1 MMSEK
6 HPTGKHLPH
15 PVKPVLLCSLIGA
28 AAVALLL
35 AGFSFLLTRRIF
47 RIPRWNHWLCW
58 QAVPGCLLAGFL
70 CAKLHGRSGLLTG
83 AACRMMVFGIIFLT
97 GCLTMGGA
105 LGPSVWLKGLIF
117 LFCGAIGRCFG
128 AEHSPSGEIAIYTG
142 MGFVV

>member
-6 HPTGKHLPH
+6 HPAGKHLPH

-35 AGFSFLLTRRIF
+35 AGFSFLLTLQDL
-47 RIPRWNHWLCW
+47 PHS
-58 QAVPGCLLAGFL
+58 AVEPLALLAGGAGCLLAGFL

-83 AACRMMVFGIIFLT
+83 AACGVMVFGIIFLT
-97 GCLTMGGA
+97 GCLTMGGGTGT
-105 LGPSVWLKGLIF
+105 LGLAEGIDFPVLRRHW
-117 LFCGAIGRCFG
+117 RCFG
-128 AEHSPSGEIAIYTG
+128 GEHSPSGEIAIYTG

>member
-35 AGFSFLLTRRIF
+35 AGFSFLLTLQDL
-47 RIPRWNHWLCW
+47 PHS
-58 QAVPGCLLAGFL
+58 AVEPLALLAGGAGCLLAGFL
-70 CAKLHGRSGLLTG
+70 CAKLHGRSGLLAG
-83 AACRMMVFGIIFLT
+83 AACGVMVFGIIFLT

-117 LFCGAIGRCFG
+117 LFCGAIGG
-128 AEHSPSGEIAIYTG
+128 VLGVNTALP
-142 MGFVV
+142 VK

>member
-35 AGFSFLLTRRIF
+35 AGFSFLLTLQDL
-47 RIPRWNHWLCW
+47 PHS
-58 QAVPGCLLAGFL
+58 AVEPLALLAGGAGCLLAGFL

-83 AACRMMVFGIIFLT
+83 AACGVMVFGIIFLT
-97 GCLTMGGA
+97 GC
-105 LGPSVWLKGLIF
+105 PDN
-117 LFCGAIGRCFG
+117 GRG
-128 AEHSPSGEIAIYTG
+128 TGTLSLAEGIDFPVLPAPLAVFWG
-142 MGFVV
+142 

>member
-28 AAVALLL
+28 ATVAL
-35 AGFSFLLTRRIF
+35 
-47 RIPRWNHWLCW
+47 
-58 QAVPGCLLAGFL
+58 LLAGFL

-83 AACRMMVFGIIFLT
+83 AACGVMVFGIIFLT

-117 LFCGAIGRCFG
+117 LFCGAIGG
-128 AEHSPSGEIAIYTG
+128 VLGVNTALP
-142 MGFVV
+142 VK

>member
-35 AGFSFLLTRRIF
+35 AGGT
-47 RIPRWNHWLCW
+47 
-58 QAVPGCLLAGFL
+58 GCLLAGFL

-83 AACRMMVFGIIFLT
+83 AACGVMVFGIIFLT

-117 LFCGAIGRCFG
+117 LFCGAIGG
-128 AEHSPSGEIAIYTG
+128 VLGVNTALP
-142 MGFVV
+142 VK

>member
-28 AAVALLL
+28 AVVAL
-35 AGFSFLLTRRIF
+35 
-47 RIPRWNHWLCW
+47 
-58 QAVPGCLLAGFL
+58 LLAGFL

-83 AACRMMVFGIIFLT
+83 AACGVMVFGIIFLT

-105 LGPSVWLKGLIF
+105 LGSSVWLKGLIF
-117 LFCGAIGRCFG
+117 LFCGAIGG
-128 AEHSPSGEIAIYTG
+128 VLGVNTALP
-142 MGFVV
+142 VK

>member
-35 AGFSFLLTRRIF
+35 AGFSSLLTLQDL
-47 RIPRWNHWLCW
+47 PHS
-58 QAVPGCLLAGFL
+58 AVEPLALLAGFL

-83 AACRMMVFGIIFLT
+83 AACGVMVFGIIFLT

-117 LFCGAIGRCFG
+117 LFCGAIGG
-128 AEHSPSGEIAIYTG
+128 VLGVNTALP
-142 MGFVV
+142 VK

>member
-6 HPTGKHLPH
+6 PPTGKHLPH

-35 AGFSFLLTRRIF
+35 VGFSFLLTLQDL
-47 RIPRWNHWLCW
+47 PHS
-58 QAVPGCLLAGFL
+58 AVEPLALLAGGAGCLLAGFL
-70 CAKLHGRSGLLTG
+70 CAKLHGHSGLLTG
-83 AACRMMVFGIIFLT
+83 AACGVMVFGIIFLT

-117 LFCGAIGRCFG
+117 LFCGAIGG
-128 AEHSPSGEIAIYTG
+128 GLGGNTALPGK
-142 MGFVV
+142 

>member
-15 PVKPVLLCSLIGA
+15 PVKPVLLCSLISA

-35 AGFSFLLTRRIF
+35 TGFSFLLTLQDL
-47 RIPRWNHWLCW
+47 PHS
-58 QAVPGCLLAGFL
+58 AVEPLALLAGGAGCLLAGSL
-70 CAKLHGRSGLLTG
+70 CQAPWTQRSAHWRRL
-83 AACRMMVFGIIFLT
+83 RSDGIRVIFLT

-117 LFCGAIGRCFG
+117 LFCGAIGG
-128 AEHSPSGEIAIYTG
+128 VLGVNTALP
-142 MGFVV
+142 VK

>member
-28 AAVALLL
+28 AVVALLL
-35 AGFSFLLTRRIF
+35 AGFSFLLTLQDL
-47 RIPRWNHWLCW
+47 PHS
-58 QAVPGCLLAGFL
+58 AVEPLALLAG
-70 CAKLHGRSGLLTG
+70 G
-83 AACRMMVFGIIFLT
+83 A

-117 LFCGAIGRCFG
+117 LFCGAIGG
-128 AEHSPSGEIAIYTG
+128 VLGVNTALP
-142 MGFVV
+142 VK